1 MSNSNRP
8 TTRTASKLSAV
19 ASPKVVPSSASS
31 SSTNDDIM
39 TELLSLRNEFSESF
53 KNQSLK
59 QDNQFKELKTDIV
72 KLSSLLAELKAENNI
87 LKSDVEFLKDKVLKL
102 ESLDS
107 PASSSS
113 VVARVFQETFERE
126 RCSTNLLVY
135 NIPESSAESTS
146 QRITNDKSAFEK
158 IVVPLIG
165 NLPASYKLIRL
176 GKAQPN
182 NTRPLKI
189 IFESKECA
197 SNILCKYYDVKKS
210 GINLPPN
217 FRIAKDKTLLQ
228 RTLLRNCHSELDRRT
243 QAGEVGLHIAHIN
256 GLPKVMSHHPRDG
269 NFNQRPIINNP

>member
-1 MSNSNRP
+1 MSTTLKP
-8 TTRTASKLSAV
+8 TTRSATKLPAV
-19 ASPKVVPSSASS
+19 ASPKVTHLSAST

-39 TELLSLRNEFSESF
+39 TALSSLRNEFSESF
-53 KNQSLK
+53 KNQSIK
-59 QDNQFKELKTDIV
+59 QDNLFKELKADIV
-72 KLSSLLAELKAENNI
+72 KLSSLIAVLKAENNI
-87 LKSDVEFLKDKVLKL
+87 LKLDFEFLKDKVDKL

-113 VVARVFQETFERE
+113 VVTQVFQETFERE

-135 NIPESSAESTS
+135 SIPESSAESTS
-146 QRITNDKSAFEK
+146 QSISDDKSALEK

-165 NLPASYKLIRL
+165 ILPARYKLIRL

-182 NTRPLKI
+182 NTRLLKI
-189 IFESKECA
+189 ILESKECA
-197 SNILCKYYDVKKS
+197 SNILFNYHDAKKS

-243 QAGEVGLHIAHIN
+243 QAGEV
-256 GLPKVMSHHPRDG
+256 
-269 NFNQRPIINNP
+269 

>member
-1 MSNSNRP
+1 MSNTVKP
-8 TTRTASKLSAV
+8 TTRSTTKLPAV
-19 ASPKVVPSSASS
+19 ASPKVTPSSASC

-39 TELLSLRNEFSESF
+39 TAIVSLRNEFSVSF
-53 KNQSLK
+53 NNQSLK

-72 KLSSLLAELKAENNI
+72 KLSSVLAELKAENNI
-87 LKSDVEFLKDKVLKL
+87 LKSEVDFLKDKVLKL

-113 VVARVFQETFERE
+113 IVSQVFQETFERE

-135 NIPESSAESTS
+135 GIPESSAESTS
-146 QRITNDKSAFEK
+146 QRITDDKSAFEK

-165 NLPASYKLIRL
+165 NLPARYKLIRL
-176 GKAQPN
+176 GKAQHN

-189 IFESKECA
+189 ILESKECA
-197 SNILCKYYDVKKS
+197 SNILYNYYDVKKI
-210 GINLPPN
+210 GTNLPPN

-256 GLPKVMSHHPRDG
+256 GLPKVVSHRPRDG
-269 NFNQRPIINNP
+269 NFNQRPPINNP